1 MRTTPAK
8 APTILAMTFLAMA
21 CLLAGARPLW
31 AQTTVANM
39 LAIRPKIDDIA
50 IANPT
55 AGEVNDC
62 KVEDVTDGGKKIG
75 YALVDGRKQLVRRY
89 VIGKGAPQI
98 NTWSF
103 YKEGVEVF
111 RQIDSNFDG
120 KVDQYRWLGT
130 AGLKWG
136 IDRDQDG
143 KIDVWYMISAEEVAQ
158 EAFQALA
165 TNDFARLKALY
176 MTSEEVAGLGLPA
189 ATANKIQQAQ
199 QAAPQKFQQ
208 ALAKQAN
215 LAGATFLRVESAVPG
230 CWLADGLGTQKDLFK
245 YVSRS
250 ILYETADKKHDWFQS
265 GEIIQVGLA
274 WRLVDVTGETD
285 AVAQIDNPQLNK
297 QLAEL
302 SDLEKKISEIP
313 NVDPTKPN
321 PVLAD
326 FYEQRANLTEK
337 IVGLVEAKEK
347 ETWYK
352 QLLDSLSSATIAGSE
367 SSKARLAA
375 YRKQLVEK
383 MPGSNLAAYAVY
395 RELWAEFAPRLA
407 KDAKAQEAWN
417 EQLAKFVKDYPQ
429 ADDTPDALHQLGMSC
444 EFGGADKE
452 AEAAKYYHAIHTNFK
467 DHHLAEWARGAERRL
482 KLTGNPLELSG
493 VLTNNMPFDMNQVK
507 GKVAVVVYWASHTS
521 SGPADFAR
529 LKQALNGQKDVVLV
543 CVNLDAKAESATS
556 FMAQHPV
563 QAFHVLQAAK
573 DAAGLRGPLAN
584 YYGIN
589 VLPTLFLVGR
599 DGRVINAKLQIG
611 DLEEALKKATQP

>member
-1 MRTTPAK
+1 MRKSA
-8 APTILAMTFLAMA
+8 TILAMA
-21 CLLAGARPLW
+21 CLLAGACPLW

-39 LAIRPKIDDIA
+39 LSIRPKIDDVVIT
-50 IANPT
+50 NPT
-55 AGEVNDC
+55 PEELKDC
-62 KVEDVTDGGKKIG
+62 KVEDMVEAGKKIG
-75 YALVDGRKQLVRRY
+75 YALLDGRKQLVRRY
-89 VIGKGAPQI
+89 VMSKGAPLI

-103 YKEGVEVF
+103 YKDGVEVF
-111 RQIDSNFDG
+111 RQIDSNFN
-120 KVDQYRWLGT
+120 KTVDQYRWLGT

-136 IDRDQDG
+136 IDRNEDG
-143 KIDVWYMISAEEVAQ
+143 KIDLWFMISAEEVAQ

-176 MTSEEVAGLGLPA
+176 ISDEEVKDLGLPA
-189 ATANKIQQAQ
+189 ALSGKILQAQ

-215 LAGATFLRVESAVPG
+215 LAKANFLRVESAVPG

-245 YVSRS
+245 YTSRS
-250 ILYETADKKHDWFQS
+250 ILYETAAKQHDWFQT

-274 WRLVDVTGETD
+274 WRLVDVAGENET
-285 AVAQIDNPQLNK
+285 VAQNDDPKLNK
-297 QLAEL
+297 HLADL
-302 SDLEKKISEIP
+302 SDLEKKISEVP
-313 NVDPTKPN
+313 NADPTKPN
-321 PVLAD
+321 PALAGH
-326 FYEQRANLTEK
+326 YEQRANLAEK
-337 IVGLVEAKEK
+337 IVALVEAKEK

-352 QLLDSLSSATIAGSE
+352 QIFDSLSSAIIAGSE

-375 YRKQLVEK
+375 YRKQLGEK
-383 MPGSNLAAYAVY
+383 MPGSNLAAYAAY
-395 RELWAEFAPRLA
+395 RELWSEFAPKLA
-407 KDAKAQEAWN
+407 KDVKAQELWN

-467 DHHLAEWARGAERRL
+467 DHHLAEWAQGAERRL

-493 VLTNNMPFDMNQVK
+493 VLSNSMPFDMNQVK
-507 GKVAVVVYWASHTS
+507 GKVAVVVYWASHTT

-529 LKQALNGQKDVVLV
+529 LKQALNGQKDAVLV
-543 CVNLDAKAESATS
+543 CVNLDAKTDSATS

-573 DAAGLRGPLAN
+573 DANGLRGALAN

-589 VLPTLFLVGR
+589 VLPTVFLVGR
-599 DGRVINAKLQIG
+599 DGRVVNARVQIA